1 MPLDVRRRAGREG
14 WWITGTVTPAGAA
27 QGVRIRRRAGSDDLR
42 VAREEATALEAS
54 ILRDHHLGRRPAAR
68 GWGEAVASYTTAEP
82 RAAGEL
88 RRLIRLTQHLGD
100 TPLDR
105 IGQEAVDR
113 ARGALLRPGASMATA
128 LREIV
133 VPIRAVLRHAARR
146 GWCSEPM
153 LETPTVAAGRTRAL
167 LPAEVE
173 ALIAAAAPH
182 LRPLLTWLVCTGC
195 RLGESLALDWA
206 DVDLQAARARLWGD
220 TTKAGRSR
228 LVSLPPAAVAAMA
241 GLPHRDGAVFRT
253 RGRAGKPGTPYRQS
267 GDGYGGQI
275 KTAWAT
281 ACREAKLAGVSPHD
295 LRHTWASWSWAMER
309 DLLRLRDAGGWSSV
323 ALVERYAHLLPEGQE
338 AGIRRVWGLAQIAR
352 NPRKSVA

>member
-1 MPLDVRRRAGREG
+1 MPLDVRRRPGREG

-68 GWGEAVASYTTAEP
+68 GWGEAVASYTQAEP

-88 RRLIRLTQHLGD
+88 RRLIRLTKHLGD

-105 IGQEAVDR
+105 LGQEAVDR
-113 ARGALLRPGASMATA
+113 ARGSLLRPGASTATA
-128 LREIV
+128 LREVV

-146 GWCSEPM
+146 GWCPEPM
-153 LETPTVAAGRTRAL
+153 LETPAVTAGRTRAL
-167 LPAEVE
+167 LPAEAE
-173 ALIAAAAPH
+173 SLIAAAAPH
-182 LRPLLTWLVCTGC
+182 LRPLLTWLICTGC

-220 TTKAGRSR
+220 TTKAGKSR
-228 LVSLPPAAVAAMA
+228 LVTMPPAAVAALA

-253 RGRAGKPGTPYRQS
+253 PSGTPYRQS

-275 KTAWAT
+275 KTAWRT
-281 ACREAKLAGVSPHD
+281 ACREAGLSGVSPHD
-295 LRHTWASWSWAMER
+295 LRHTWASWSWAMDR
-309 DLLRLRDAGGWSSV
+309 DLLALKAAGGWSTV

-338 AGIRRVWGLAQIAR
+338 AGIRRVLGLAAPAR
-352 NPRKSVA
+352 QRRGRAA